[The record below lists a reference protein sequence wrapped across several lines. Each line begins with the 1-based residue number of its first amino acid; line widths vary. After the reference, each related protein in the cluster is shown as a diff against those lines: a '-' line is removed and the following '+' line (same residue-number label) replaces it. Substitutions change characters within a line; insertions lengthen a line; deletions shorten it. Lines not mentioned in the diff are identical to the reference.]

1 MKLPLLRSPL
11 PLRHAI
17 PLIVLAFGLLW
28 TGISTWLHLQSELA
42 EAEER
47 VMHDASA
54 VASVLADASVLK
66 LPDHQEMNRR
76 IANSFKAVRWA
87 VFVDE
92 NGSLVCST
100 NPEWTNKPY
109 RQVLPDGAIAL
120 MEKALQ
126 DGNPHHSNGDGSH
139 VWAVQPVPAGNEEG
153 HHRAAIVQHDLT
165 ASLKHERDLVFE
177 HALLTGAVQ
186 VVGCGILW
194 WLLSRFLRSRM
205 NHLFQTD
212 DTTLLQAVG
221 AKPAFNSKT
230 DEFSE
235 IFRVLKESGNRLD
248 QIADNIEDVFFLTTP
263 DKKVVYV
270 SPAYARL
277 FGRDPAELMRDSY
290 EAWKRSVLEEYH
302 DTLWHV
308 SDPLLEGAPE
318 VQCEFRIRRAD
329 GKIRWVELRMFPVR
343 DERGGLTKMAGLS
356 RDVTE
361 RKELEQEILNI
372 SERER
377 RRIGND
383 IHDDLCQRLAAI
395 KFKSEFIANHLKNNE
410 SPLAAQASEI
420 CFLMSE
426 STKLCRGIA
435 RGLSPVD
442 LIGEGFMVGMNK
454 LVKAT
459 ESLYDIPCFFYCPN
473 SVMVE
478 SPSAAVHLYRIS
490 QEFLNNAVRHGNP
503 TSIEVRLEMNAEF
516 VRIEVT
522 NDGKSFQGPGP
533 NNQGMGLKIQK
544 YRAAAIGAMIQIQPR
559 SDGVD
564 GTVATCIAPHSS
576 CNPDTPST
584 P

>member
-1 MKLPLLRSPL
+1 MKLPLLRAPL

-17 PLIVLAFGLLW
+17 PLIVLVFGLVW
-28 TGISTWLHLQSELA
+28 TAFSTWLHMHRELREAENRVLNRISRVSERLASSSLLQNSELRDAMMA
-42 EAEER
+42 ESDR
-47 VMHDASA
+47 LKGLSWKV
-54 VASVLADASVLK
+54 VADQNGTIIYSSN
-66 LPDHQEMNRR
+66 PDWMNKKFR
-76 IANSFKAVRWA
+76 A
-87 VFVDE
+87 
-92 NGSLVCST
+92 
-100 NPEWTNKPY
+100 
-109 RQVLPDGAIAL
+109 VLPANAL
-120 MEKALQ
+120 ALVDKTLQ
-126 DGNPHHSNGDGSH
+126 DGKARNETEDDTYA
-139 VWAVQPVPAGNEEG
+139 WAVYPIDAPDAEG
-153 HHRAAIVQHDLT
+153 HQRLAIVEHDLT
-165 ASLKHERDLVFE
+165 GPFQHERGLVLE
-177 HALLTGAVQ
+177 HALLTALVQ
-186 VVGCGILW
+186 ILGCGILW
-194 WLLSRFLRSRM
+194 WLLSRFLRKRM
-205 NHLFQTD
+205 DQLFEND
-212 DTTLLQAVG
+212 GTTLLHAVG
-221 AKPAFNSKT
+221 AKPTFNSNT
-230 DEFSE
+230 DEFTE

-248 QIADNIEDVFFLTTP
+248 QIADNIEDVFFLTTL

-270 SPAYARL
+270 SPAYGRL
-277 FGRDPAELMRDSY
+277 FGRPHTELLRDSF
-290 EAWKRSVLEEYH
+290 EAWRHSILEEYH
-302 DTLWHV
+302 DMLWHV

-343 DERGGLTKMAGLS
+343 DERGGLINMAGLS

-395 KFKSEFIANHLKNNE
+395 KFKSEFIANHLKNSE

-420 CFLMSE
+420 CFLMGE

-459 ESLYDIPCFFYCPN
+459 ESLYDIPCFFYCPH

-503 TSIEVRLEMNAEF
+503 TSIEVRLEMNTEF

-533 NNQGMGLKIQK
+533 ANQGMGLKIQK

>member
-1 MKLPLLRSPL
+1 MKLPLLRAPL

-17 PLIVLAFGLLW
+17 PLIVLAFGLAW
-28 TGISTWLHLQSELA
+28 TAVSTLIHLHQETRQAEVRVLTRASGLASRIAASTTIESEEVRQVDLNWMNRSRGLRWSAMTDGTGLVVNSSNPKWLGHRY
-42 EAEER
+42 EE
-47 VMHDASA
+47 VMPPGA
-54 VASVLADASVLK
+54 VALAQTAFKDRQPNRISQDDSHAWAVHPIPADGPEGLK
-66 LPDHQEMNRR
+66 WLAIVEHDLVGPLHQERED
-76 IANSFKAVRWA
+76 A
-87 VFVDE
+87 
-92 NGSLVCST
+92 
-100 NPEWTNKPY
+100 
-109 RQVLPDGAIAL
+109 
-120 MEKALQ
+120 
-126 DGNPHHSNGDGSH
+126 
-139 VWAVQPVPAGNEEG
+139 
-153 HHRAAIVQHDLT
+153 
-165 ASLKHERDLVFE
+165 FE
-177 HALLTGAVQ
+177 HAMLSAVIQ
-186 VVGCGILW
+186 LVGCAALW
-194 WLLSRFLRSRM
+194 WLLSRFLRNRM
-205 NHLFQTD
+205 SQLFQND
-212 DTTLLQAVG
+212 GTTLLQAVG
-221 AKPAFNSKT
+221 AKPAFDSKT
-230 DEFSE
+230 DEFTE
-235 IFRVLKESGNRLD
+235 IFRILKESGNRLD

-277 FGRDPAELMRDSY
+277 FGREPEELLRGSFD
-290 EAWKRSVLEEYH
+290 AWKQSVLEEYH
-302 DTLWHV
+302 DTLLHV

-343 DERGGLTKMAGLS
+343 DERGGLINMAGLS

-395 KFKSEFIANHLKNNE
+395 KFKSEFIANHLKNSE

-459 ESLYDIPCFFYCPN
+459 ESLYDIPCFFYCPH

-503 TSIEVRLEMNAEF
+503 TSIEVRLEMNLEF

-533 NNQGMGLKIQK
+533 SHQGMGLKIQK

-559 SDGVD
+559 SDGVE

>member
-17 PLIVLAFGLLW
+17 PLIVLTFGLLW
-28 TGISTWLHLQSELA
+28 TGVSTWLHLHRELG

-47 VMHDASA
+47 IRTQALDSAAQMSALASTMQPSELEKANLQMASNYTNMHWGVVADEDGKLIYARDSKWLHQPYDGKLPEGASA
-54 VASVLADASVLK
+54 LAKEVTRAGK
-66 LPDHQEMNRR
+66 LEE
-76 IANSFKAVRWA
+76 VR
-87 VFVDE
+87 DDD
-92 NGSLVCST
+92 T
-100 NPEWTNKPY
+100 
-109 RQVLPDGAIAL
+109 
-120 MEKALQ
+120 
-126 DGNPHHSNGDGSH
+126 H
-139 VWAVQPVPAGNEEG
+139 VWAVHRTPAREG
-153 HHRAAIVQHDLT
+153 KGPLTAIVQYDL
-165 ASLKHERDLVFE
+165 AGPLKYEKDRVFE
-177 HALLTGAVQ
+177 HTLLTGLVQ
-186 VVGCGILW
+186 VLGCAILW

-205 NHLFQTD
+205 NHLFETD

-221 AKPAFNSKT
+221 AKPRFDSKT
-230 DEFSE
+230 DEFTE

-263 DKKVVYV
+263 DRTVVYA

-277 FGRDPAELMRDSY
+277 FGRDPADLLKDSQD
-290 EAWKRSVLEEYH
+290 AWKRAVLEEYH
-302 DTLWHV
+302 ETLWHV

-318 VQCEFRIRRAD
+318 VQSEFRIRRPD
-329 GKIRWVELRMFPVR
+329 GKIRWMELRMFPVR
-343 DERGGLTKMAGLS
+343 DERGGLINMAGLC

-395 KFKSEFIANHLKNNE
+395 KFKSEFIANHLKNNQ

-503 TSIEVRLEMNAEF
+503 TSIEVRLEMNTEF

-564 GTVATCIAPHSS
+564 GTVATCIAPHSF

>member
-17 PLIVLAFGLLW
+17 PLIVLVFGLFW
-28 TGISTWLHLQSELA
+28 TGVSTWLHLHHELEDA
-42 EAEER
+42 QDR
-47 VMHDASA
+47 VRSRASGAASRLALAAGLQPSQLQQLNIDMANGFEGMHWGV
-54 VASVLADASVLK
+54 VA
-66 LPDHQEMNRR
+66 
-76 IANSFKAVRWA
+76 
-87 VFVDE
+87 DE
-92 NGSLVCST
+92 NGNLIYST
-100 NPEWTNKPY
+100 NPDWTG
-109 RQVLPDGAIAL
+109 QSSDAVLPDGATAL
-120 MEKALQ
+120 AKEALV
-126 DGNPHHSNGDGSH
+126 DGNPRHGNGGNTH
-139 VWAVQPVPAGNEEG
+139 VWAVHPVPVENATGSY
-153 HHRAAIVQHDLT
+153 RLAIVEHDLT
-165 ASLKHERDLVFE
+165 GPLAHERDLVYQ
-177 HALLTGAVQ
+177 HAIVTGVVQ
-186 VVGCGILW
+186 VAGCAILW
-194 WLLSRFLRSRM
+194 WLLSRFLRNRM

-230 DEFSE
+230 DEFTE

-248 QIADNIEDVFFLTTP
+248 QIADNIEDVFFLTSP
-263 DKKVVYV
+263 DKRVVYV

-277 FGRDPAELMRDSY
+277 FGRDPRELMLDSFD
-290 EAWKRSVLEEYH
+290 AWKRSVLEEYH
-302 DTLWHV
+302 ETLWHV

-343 DERGGLTKMAGLS
+343 DERGGLINMAGLS
-356 RDVTE
+356 RDVTD

-503 TSIEVRLEMNAEF
+503 TRIEVRLEMNADF

-559 SDGVD
+559 SDGID

>member
-17 PLIVLAFGLLW
+17 PLIVLVFGLFW
-28 TGISTWLHLQSELA
+28 TAISTWLHLRHEFK

-47 VMHDASA
+47 VLSGAAGAAADLAMDARLPAAELQQLSTRLASRSKGMHWSV
-54 VASVLADASVLK
+54 VA
-66 LPDHQEMNRR
+66 
-76 IANSFKAVRWA
+76 
-87 VFVDE
+87 DE
-92 NGSLVCST
+92 KGDIIYTT
-100 NPEWTNKPY
+100 NPVWMSQPY
-109 RQVLPDGAIAL
+109 QAALPEGATALVKEALVDGIPRS
-120 MEKALQ
+120 
-126 DGNPHHSNGDGSH
+126 GNGNDTH
-139 VWAVQPVPAGNEEG
+139 VWAVHPIPVENAAGSY
-153 HHRAAIVQHDLT
+153 RIAIVEHDLT
-165 ASLKHERDLVFE
+165 GPLAHERRLVFQ
-177 HALLTGAVQ
+177 HAMLTALVQ
-186 VVGCGILW
+186 VAGCGILW
-194 WLLSRFLRSRM
+194 WILSRFLRSRM

-221 AKPAFNSKT
+221 AKPTFNNKT
-230 DEFSE
+230 DEFTE

-248 QIADNIEDVFFLTTP
+248 QIADNIEDVFFLTSP

-277 FGRDPAELMRDSY
+277 FGRDPGELMRDSL
-290 EAWKRSVLEEYH
+290 EAWKHSVLEEYH
-302 DTLWHV
+302 EMLWHV

-343 DERGGLTKMAGLS
+343 DERGGLINMAGLS
-356 RDVTE
+356 RDVTD

-395 KFKSEFIANHLKNNE
+395 KFKSEFIANHLKNND

-503 TSIEVRLEMNAEF
+503 TRIEVRLEMNADF

-533 NNQGMGLKIQK
+533 NHQGMGLKIQK

-559 SDGVD
+559 SDGID